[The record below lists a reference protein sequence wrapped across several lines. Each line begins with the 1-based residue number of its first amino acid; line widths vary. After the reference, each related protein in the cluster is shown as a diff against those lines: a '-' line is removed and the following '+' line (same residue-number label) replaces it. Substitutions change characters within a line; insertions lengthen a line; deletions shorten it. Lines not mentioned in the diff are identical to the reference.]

1 MDKRHW
7 LKEILFAAALLALLW
22 TVWLNYTV
30 PDADLPQAVTVEEYE
45 QLVSKTEQLEAIC
58 RSQQEEIDRLEMSH
72 EYAICVS
79 EDLDSRLGRVE
90 GRW

>member
-58 RSQQEEIDRLEMSH
+58 QASRRKSTGWKCRMSMRF
-72 EYAICVS
+72 A
-79 EDLDSRLGRVE
+79 
-90 GRW
+90 

>member
-1 MDKRHW
+1 MRHW
-7 LKEILFAAALLALLW
+7 LKEIIFTLALSALLCAA
-22 TVWLNYTV
+22 WLNFTV
-30 PDADLPQAVTVEEYE
+30 PDKDLPQEVTIDE
-45 QLVSKTEQLEAIC
+45 LVSKTEQLEAIC
-58 RSQQEEIDRLEMSH
+58 QRQQEEIDRLEVSH

>member
-1 MDKRHW
+1 MR
-7 LKEILFAAALLALLW
+7 LKEILFTMALSALLCAA
-22 TVWLNYTV
+22 WLNFTV
-30 PDADLPQAVTVEEYE
+30 PDQDIPQEVTVEQLQE
-45 QLVSKTEQLEAIC
+45 QIRDLEAENQ
-58 RSQQEEIDRLEMSH
+58 RQQEEIDRLEVSH